1 LPNATV
7 SAAPSAWTN
16 GPFGQ
21 SLLGNMA
28 GQGLRGIAAHIPN
41 VKPAPRVT
49 GR

>member
-7 SAAPSAWTN
+7 SAPSAWTD

-28 GQGLRGIAAHIPN
+28 GQGMRSIASHIPN
-41 VKPAPRVT
+41 VKPVAPAHR
-49 GR
+49 